1 MVMMVRM
8 AIKMTMTSSP
18 MTMTAT
24 GLIHKN
30 ESGPVNQVIFAT
42 TQLSE
47 DYLIIMSSTAKA
59 TICEK
64 NLAKTAVSAH
74 FSVLNIADTIQ

>member
-1 MVMMVRM
+1 MAMMMRM
-8 AIKMTMTSSP
+8 GVKMKMTTMKLSP
-18 MTMTAT
+18 TAMPAT

-47 DYLIIMSSTAKA
+47 DYLIIMSIAAKA
-59 TICEK
+59 ASLERVVFTIYE
-64 NLAKTAVSAH
+64 NNLLAK
-74 FSVLNIADTIQ
+74 LLRC